1 MNKPESTHPFILE
14 VSAKLRRLEAAEVAL
29 RDAKYAL
36 ADNNAD
42 LVECILSDKSMAR
55 EVLSINRR
63 TLKRIIRDNR

>member
-14 VSAKLRRLEAAEVAL
+14 VSSKLRSLEAAEAAL
-29 RDAKYAL
+29 RDAKYAV
-36 ADNNAD
+36 ADTGAD